1 MLRSH
6 LSHLD
11 VEMLKLLA
19 AGMLLLSFAMLSTR
33 RTQQLITLFM
43 WQGIIL
49 FLSTFLVAHEAG
61 VTELYFSA
69 ALTLILKV
77 IILPLVLHILIRR
90 LGAQWDNEPL
100 VNIPVTML
108 VGLVLVIFAFGL
120 AQPISLLAT
129 TIMHHTIGIA
139 LAVILLS
146 FLMMITRRK
155 AVTQVIGFLAMENGL
170 FFAATSAT
178 YGMPMVIELGIAL
191 DLLVAVFILGI
202 FFFQIREQFDS
213 LDLHHLESL
222 REE

>member
-1 MLRSH
+1 MMMHRSH
-6 LSHLD
+6 WIFELLN
-11 VEMLKLLA
+11 LLA
-19 AGMLLLSFAMLSTR
+19 SILLLISFAMLSRR
-33 RTQQLITLFM
+33 RTQRLITLYA
-43 WQGIIL
+43 WQGLVL
-49 FLSTFLVAHEAG
+49 FASTCLVAYSSG
-61 VTELYFSA
+61 QRELYYSA
-69 ALTLILKV
+69 ALTLLLKV
-77 IILPLVLHILIRR
+77 IVLPWVLYRLIRN

-100 VNIPVTML
+100 VNIPTTML

-120 AQPISLLAT
+120 AQPISMMAS
-129 TIMHHTIGIA
+129 TITRNTLGIA

-202 FFFQIREQFDS
+202 FFFHIREQFDS

-222 REE
+222 KED

>member
-1 MLRSH
+1 MMMHHSH
-6 LSHLD
+6 WI
-11 VEMLKLLA
+11 VELLNLLA
-19 AGMLLLSFAMLSTR
+19 SILLLISFAMLSRR
-33 RTQQLITLFM
+33 RTQRLITLFA
-43 WQGIIL
+43 WQGLVL
-49 FLSTFLVAHEAG
+49 FASTLLVAYTSG
-61 VTELYFSA
+61 QKELYYSA
-69 ALTLILKV
+69 VLTLLLKV
-77 IILPLVLHILIRR
+77 IVLPWVLFRLIRN
-90 LGAQWDNEPL
+90 LGAQWDSELL
-100 VNIPVTML
+100 VNIPTTML

-120 AQPISLLAT
+120 AQPISMMAN
-129 TIMHHTIGIA
+129 TITRNTLGIA

-178 YGMPMVIELGIAL
+178 YGMPMMIELGIAL

-222 REE
+222 KED

>member
-1 MLRSH
+1 MHRSH
-6 LSHLD
+6 WI
-11 VEMLKLLA
+11 VELLNLLA
-19 AGMLLLSFAMLSTR
+19 SILLLISFAMLSRR
-33 RTQQLITLFM
+33 RTQRLITLYA
-43 WQGIIL
+43 WQGLVL
-49 FLSTFLVAHEAG
+49 FASTCLVAYSSG
-61 VTELYFSA
+61 LKELYYSA
-69 ALTLILKV
+69 ALTLLLKV
-77 IILPLVLHILIRR
+77 IVLPWVLYRLIRN
-90 LGAQWDNEPL
+90 LGAQWDNELL
-100 VNIPVTML
+100 VNIPTTML
-108 VGLVLVIFAFGL
+108 VGLGLVIFAFGL
-120 AQPISLLAT
+120 AQPISMMAN
-129 TIMHHTIGIA
+129 TITRNTLGIA

-222 REE
+222 KED

>member
-1 MLRSH
+1 MMMHRSH
-6 LSHLD
+6 WI
-11 VEMLKLLA
+11 VELLNLLA
-19 AGMLLLSFAMLSTR
+19 SILLLISFAMLSRR
-33 RTQQLITLFM
+33 RTQRLITLFA
-43 WQGIIL
+43 WQGLVL
-49 FLSTFLVAHEAG
+49 FASTLLVAYTSG
-61 VTELYFSA
+61 QKELYYSA
-69 ALTLILKV
+69 VLTLLLKV
-77 IILPLVLHILIRR
+77 IVLPWVLFRLIRN
-90 LGAQWDNEPL
+90 LGAQWDSELL
-100 VNIPVTML
+100 VNIPTTML

-120 AQPISLLAT
+120 AQPISMMAN
-129 TIMHHTIGIA
+129 TITRNTLGIA

-178 YGMPMVIELGIAL
+178 YGMPMMIELGIAL

-222 REE
+222 KED